1 MIRLL
6 LRLLKQKYY
15 SQIIAGQ
22 ISPPLE
28 GVIVQIFGKDKET
41 PIHTLVTQK
50 DGTYNIGPLD
60 GKIGYRYN
68 INIFSVNVCNVLI

>member
-1 MIRLL
+1 MH
-6 LRLLKQKYY
+6 Y

-28 GVIVQIFGKDKET
+28 GVTIQIFGKDKEI

-60 GKIGYRYN
+60 GKIEYRYN
-68 INIFSVNVCNVLI
+68 ISIFSAINVSIN